1 MWTSPSFRS
10 YVLPAVLVLLAA
22 VPTAALTPLLERS
35 TFLAF
40 LGAVIV
46 AAWIGGLRGG
56 LVTTGLSV
64 LAALALFTWRG
75 TVSRPSDL
83 LRLAAFVLLAS
94 WISILSERTQRIH
107 ARTLRQAEELRRS
120 EENYRKIVELAE
132 EGVWVVDALRRTT
145 YVNDRLTRM
154 LGASRDGLLGR
165 PLADH
170 VASAPGHLDDLWA
183 RVERGATVHR
193 ELRFR
198 RQDGGVI
205 YVRCGCSPLMA
216 DTFTGA
222 VLMITDI
229 TAQKRDRETRE
240 RAEAE
245 RAALLAEA
253 DRARREAEAASR
265 SKDEFLAT
273 LSHELRTPLTSIVG
287 WTKMLRSGQLDP
299 ETAARAIET
308 IDRNARL
315 QTRLIADVLDLSR
328 IVSGRL
334 RLTLNPLELSPVLE
348 AVLDIV
354 RPVAEAKGI
363 TLRKVVDEYPCLVS
377 GDADRLQQVVWNLLS
392 NAIKFTPRGGTV
404 DLCLSCR
411 SSEAEIMVADT
422 GVGIGPELLPHV
434 FERFRQGDASST
446 RSYGG
451 LGLGLAIARHLV
463 ELHGGRIE
471 AESPGAGQGTKFRIR
486 LPRLLESVAAAR
498 ANLEME
504 RRRREEADGVPAS
517 ANATLEGIRVLVVDD
532 EPDARDLV
540 ATILQHNGAEV
551 VTSDSA
557 AQALDLVEAVHPDV
571 LLSDLEMPG
580 ESGYSLIG
588 KIRRLPP
595 ERGGRIPA
603 AALTA
608 YARQEDRTRALR
620 AGFQMHVPKPLNPT
634 ELATIVASLAGRL
647 ELVSG

>member
-1 MWTSPSFRS
+1 
-10 YVLPAVLVLLAA
+10 
-22 VPTAALTPLLERS
+22 LERS
-35 TFLAF
+35 QFLLF

-46 AAWIGGLRGG
+46 ATWLGGLRGG
-56 LVTTGLSV
+56 LVVTALSLLTIV
-64 LAALALFTWRG
+64 AIRGWRG
-75 TVSRPSDL
+75 SMPGPSDIVTWTAFL
-83 LRLAAFVLLAS
+83 LVTLWAGAVSGQAR
-94 WISILSERTQRIH
+94 RIH
-107 ARTLRQAEELRRS
+107 ARTARQAEELRKS
-120 EENYRKIVELAE
+120 EDSYRRIVDLAE
-132 EGVWVVDALRRTT
+132 EGIWVVDAGGRTT

-154 LGASRDGLLGR
+154 LGFPREELIGR
-165 PLADH
+165 PISDR
-170 VASAPGHLDDLWA
+170 VAGAREIVDEIWG
-183 RVERGATVHR
+183 RVEHGATVRH

-198 RQDGGVI
+198 RKDGSLI
-205 YVRCGCSPLMA
+205 WAHCACSPMQNGV
-216 DTFTGA
+216 FSGA
-222 VLMITDI
+222 VVMLTDI
-229 TAQKRDRETRE
+229 TAQKRDRATRE

-253 DRARREAEAASR
+253 ERARREAEAASR

-287 WTKMLRSGQLDP
+287 WTKMLRSGQLDE
-299 ETAARAIET
+299 ETASRAIET

-354 RPVAEAKGI
+354 RPVAEAKAI
-363 TLRKVVDEYPCLVS
+363 TLRKVIDSYPCLVS

-392 NAIKFTPRGGTV
+392 NAIKFTPRGGSV
-404 DLCLSCR
+404 ELCLSCR
-411 SSEAEIMVADT
+411 ANEAEIVVSDT

-471 AESPGAGQGTKFRIR
+471 AESAGLGRGTRFRVH

-504 RRRREEADGVPAS
+504 RRRREEADGVPAAPS
-517 ANATLEGIRVLVVDD
+517 ATLEGIRVLVVDD

-540 ATILQHNGAEV
+540 ATILEHNGAEV
-551 VTSDSA
+551 VRSDSA
-557 AQALDLVEAVHPDV
+557 EQALDLVEAVHPDV

-647 ELVSG
+647 EQVSG